1 MPILILQIKKNKQ
14 WIFVDHI
21 SLKRK
26 MLKLDFVVNQPN
38 YIISIQSIKVRVIN
52 LQIAISIDDLNVILG
67 TG

>member
-1 MPILILQIKKNKQ
+1 
-14 WIFVDHI
+14 
-21 SLKRK
+21 